1 MPGPAVVTQTV
12 VSNDGT
18 SIAYHD
24 SGGTGPAIVLANGL
38 AGPFAAW
45 RHQLEY
51 LADRHRII
59 GWDYR
64 GLFGSVQASGKPT
77 RIDVSAHVDDLERV
91 LEKTSIE
98 RAAFIGWSMG
108 VQVVLA
114 LYERRPELVSHLVF
128 INGTYGKPLDTTGMP
143 FSSRVVPSMVDRVR
157 RFHEIAAQLLKR
169 ATRWPETVL
178 WMRRLGLIG
187 NTVDEEL
194 FREIASQFGTTD
206 LELYFAMLREL
217 SRHDASHVLDTVQV
231 PTLVITGDRDPFTPR
246 QLAQQMARRIP
257 GGEILVVRG
266 ATHYAMIEYPELV
279 NLRIEKFLREHG
291 L

>member
-12 VSNDGT
+12 VSRDGT
-18 SIAYHD
+18 TVAYHD
-24 SGGTGPAIVLANGL
+24 SGGSGSPIVLANGL

-51 LADRHRII
+51 LGDRHRII

-64 GLFGSVQASGKPT
+64 GLYGSSQPSGKPT
-77 RIDVSAHVDDLERV
+77 RFDVAAHVDDLEAV
-91 LEKTSIE
+91 LEKASIE
-98 RAAFIGWSMG
+98 RATFIGWSMG

-157 RFHEIAAQLLKR
+157 RFHELAAQLLKR

-178 WMRRLGLIG
+178 WMKRLGLIG

-194 FREIASQFGTTD
+194 FREIASNFGTTD

-217 SRHDASHVLDTVQV
+217 SRHDASHVLDTVQA
-231 PTLVITGDRDPFTPR
+231 PTLIITGDRDPFTPR

-291 L
+291 V